1 MYQVLPPSP
10 ESPETLSSVQL
21 NNFILTINAFIG
33 LGSFKNTN
41 QDSALQ
47 IWDSGPRRK
56 AAFGFWLGDGL
67 QHGPWFIGLSNPW
80 MVDSTATWGHIRWQM
95 LCFSF
100 ILVVMTAIQTAIFS
114 CRHFL
119 QRWDSGKE
127 GAEAEEG
134 RCQVGNKHSGVQWN
148 SDREGGLHN
157 IRGSSSHRDALHV
170 VGSSQLW
177 ILRGAGFSDQN

>member
-33 LGSFKNTN
+33 LDSFKNTN
-41 QDSALQ
+41 QGSALQ
-47 IWDSGPRRK
+47 TWDSGPRRK

-67 QHGPWFIGLSNPW
+67 QHGPWFIGSSNPW

-95 LCFSF
+95 LCSF
-100 ILVVMTAIQTAIFS
+100 IHSGCHDSQQTAIFS

-119 QRWDSGKE
+119 QRCDSGKE
-127 GAEAEEG
+127 GAETEEG
-134 RCQVGNKHSGVQWN
+134 RCQVGNEHSGVQWN
-148 SDREGGLHN
+148 RDREGAPRN
-157 IRGSSSHRDALHV
+157 IRGSSSHRDTLYV
-170 VGSSQLW
+170 VGSS
-177 ILRGAGFSDQN
+177 